1 MCTIIFHRQDLLI
14 CLNTLG
20 TKMDIWNIVEFE
32 TLVDL
37 KNIQNQNAIFVMK

>member
-1 MCTIIFHRQDLLI
+1 MCTIIFHRQDLVI

-20 TKMDIWNIVEFE
+20 TKMDIWNIEFE

-37 KNIQNQNAIFVMK
+37 KNIQNQNVIFVMK